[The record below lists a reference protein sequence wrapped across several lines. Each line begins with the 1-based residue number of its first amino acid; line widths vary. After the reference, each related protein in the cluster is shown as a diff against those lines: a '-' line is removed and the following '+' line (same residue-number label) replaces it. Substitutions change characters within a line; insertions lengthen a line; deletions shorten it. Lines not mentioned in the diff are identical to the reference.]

1 MERNVGFD
9 NQMKFGSTSELTG
22 LQTPNLVA
30 TLMSGAGETY
40 PSSAQSWGQQHQRQ
54 TYSHHSR
61 EGPHSPPPGVVLR
74 QPVLVERPLPDHLQ
88 EEDHQH
94 LSVGGLPVPGVL
106 ANTLRLANTHQA
118 QSGYEVTENRDE
130 EILEEVNRLREENNY
145 LKTLI
150 QSFLTNGGS
159 GRMEPSASAAFPQ
172 FETPPRLL
180 PLRSTTPAPPPS
192 DPVVLRFKGS
202 KDNRFIIPIF
212 SPGQGESPG
221 EYHYRDYPREKE
233 KRKATGYPD
242 TKIFDDYSRDSWRKR
257 LSRILSRSRRSSE
270 TRLIL
275 KRPSV
280 LRNEIPSQ
288 EKLSVVR
295 DVSKSQFYQVPG
307 EANPVTVF
315 TEEESPLTVVSA
327 PPANA
332 TNTFYETDISL
343 DPLDVILQLQMQ
355 VFYNLTKH
363 S

>member
-1 MERNVGFD
+1 
-9 NQMKFGSTSELTG
+9 
-22 LQTPNLVA
+22 
-30 TLMSGAGETY
+30 MSGAGETY